1 MEWKNI
7 PAHVIR
13 RDVNSMRRRNLEVIR
28 QIAVIADINTIYIIF
43 QQIITSK
50 ETLWFI
56 VYFVSIL
63 TPSEH
68 WRAASF

>member
-50 ETLWFI
+50 ETLWVF